1 MVNPFDRKYSREHE
15 WVLVEPD
22 GLARIG
28 ITQFAQAELGD
39 VVYVELPKV
48 GDKLEQF
55 AQMGEVE
62 SVKAVSEL
70 FCPISGEVAEI
81 NDAIMKSPE
90 LVNTDPYAEGWLIKV
105 KVSDP
110 SELDN
115 LMGSEAYDK
124 LTGEA

>member
-1 MVNPFDRKYSREHE
+1 MVNPVDRKYSREHE
-15 WVLVEPD
+15 WVLVEPE
-22 GLARIG
+22 GLVRIG

-39 VVYVELPKV
+39 VVYLELPDV

-70 FCPISGEVAEI
+70 FCPISGEVTEI
-81 NDAIMKSPE
+81 NDAIMNNPE
-90 LVNTDPYAEGWLIKV
+90 LVNTDPYAEGWLIRV
-105 KVSDP
+105 KISDP

-115 LMGSEAYDK
+115 LIGSEAYDK

>member
-1 MVNPFDRKYSREHE
+1 MDNHFDRKYSREHE
-15 WVLVEPD
+15 WVLVEPE

-124 LTGEA
+124 LTGGA

>member
-70 FCPISGEVAEI
+70 FCPISGEVTEI

>member
-1 MVNPFDRKYSREHE
+1 MVNPFDRKYSREHK

-124 LTGEA
+124 LTGGA

>member
-124 LTGEA
+124 LTGGA

>member
-70 FCPISGEVAEI
+70 FCPISGEVTEI

-124 LTGEA
+124 LTGGA